1 MHSGGSGGG
10 GGSDSSGALWAAC
23 DQSRHVNQ
31 ILRVSYEA
39 SAMHTNTEPESSW
52 VESNLACHLFPPHL
66 SGWAPVCCH
75 AFFIYSVHKN
85 RFSPFFGPFASTLT
99 DKNFFFFSPNYSM
112 QLHCWD
118 SKSRGL
124 FCIVWCTKQ
133 HPFEWL
139 LKLLLKTSEEA
150 TGTGSALLL
159 LKQMTVEAAE
169 AVDKTVWVWKRCF
182 ENNRLKIF
190 LITFYRRWLV
200 YNLYEVLT

>member
-85 RFSPFFGPFASTLT
+85 RFSPFFVPFASTLT
-99 DKNFFFFSPNYSM
+99 DKNFFFFPPNYSM

-124 FCIVWCTKQ
+124 FLHCLVHQAASFW
-133 HPFEWL
+133 
-139 LKLLLKTSEEA
+139 
-150 TGTGSALLL
+150 
-159 LKQMTVEAAE
+159 VAAE
-169 AVDKTVWVWKRCF
+169 AAL
-182 ENNRLKIF
+182 ENLRGSNRDRKCLAVAKADDSGSC
-190 LITFYRRWLV
+190 RSRG
-200 YNLYEVLT
+200 